1 MAGKLLPRAK
11 VRLRLDRGTALL
23 RQLGASSLT
32 VSILDISEGGCQC
45 RVVFDDVDETTKEAW
60 RQLLSP
66 GRILSLEVAE
76 PPELRGLQTAEAE
89 VRWMRPNKHGHID
102 FGMAL
107 RDLGSDQLNILRTAM
122 LSLASNKLRGRK
134 PSEAEARLSA
144 ASRSGNTSTL
154 ESGQHTAAANTVTQT
169 GRHPTSVTQTGRQST
184 AAPTR
189 LVAFD
194 EVPPPPPPPPPNAR
208 TSGMHPL
215 RRTPAPGLAAA
226 MGSLAES
233 GAYKRGASGVRQAVQ
248 PPEPPPAT
256 PAEPNKRD
264 VELNDLERQ
273 KRHFLQLPVNYQF
286 CDHDKNLLDSN
297 MYRGRT
303 IDFNEG
309 GFLLE
314 GPSTDFCDP
323 LQLPAKGVL
332 MMITLESQPVP
343 VAAVLEIRSVRQ
355 GNLAPGL
362 YQFGVQ
368 IFEIRDEDRRLVREM
383 YIRAGLTTLFRR

>member
-23 RQLGASSLT
+23 RQIGTSSLS

-45 RVVFDDVDETTKEAW
+45 RVSMEGLDEATQEAW
-60 RQLLSP
+60 RVILSP
-66 GRILSLEVAE
+66 GRILALEVAE
-76 PPELRGLQTAEAE
+76 PPELRGLQTSEAE

-107 RDLGSDQLNILRTAM
+107 RELGPDQLSILRTAM

-134 PSEAEARLSA
+134 PSEAETRLSA
-144 ASRSGNTSTL
+144 ASR
-154 ESGQHTAAANTVTQT
+154 AANTAVMESGKQ
-169 GRHPTSVTQTGRQST
+169 PAAASVTQTGRQT
-184 AAPTR
+184 AQATTR
-189 LVAFD
+189 LVAFED
-194 EVPPPPPPPPPNAR
+194 PVPPPPPPTPTR
-208 TSGMHPL
+208 TTGMHPL
-215 RRTPAPGLAAA
+215 RRTPTQGLGSSG
-226 MGSLAES
+226 MGQSLAES
-233 GAYKRGASGVRQAVQ
+233 SAYKRGSSGVRSAVN
-248 PPEPPPAT
+248 PPEPPAAT
-256 PAEPNKRD
+256 PSETSRREM
-264 VELNDLERQ
+264 ELNDLERQ

-286 CDHDKNLLDSN
+286 CDHDKNLLDSH

-303 IDFNEG
+303 VDFNEG

-323 LQLPAKGVL
+323 LQLPSKNVL
-332 MMITLESQPVP
+332 MMVTLESQPQP

-362 YQFGVQ
+362 FQFGVS

>member
-45 RVVFDDVDETTKEAW
+45 RVMLDEVDETTKEAW
-60 RQLLSP
+60 RQLLTP
-66 GRILSLEVAE
+66 GRILTLEVAE
-76 PPELRGLQTAEAE
+76 PPELRGLQTSEAE

-102 FGMAL
+102 FGMAM
-107 RDLGSDQLNILRTAM
+107 RDLGADQLTILRTAM

-134 PSEAEARLSA
+134 ASEAEMRLGA
-144 ASRSGNTSTL
+144 ASRTSNTQVL
-154 ESGQHTAAANTVTQT
+154 ESGKHPAAAVTQT
-169 GRHPTSVTQTGRQST
+169 GRHPT

-189 LVAFD
+189 LVAFE
-194 EVPPPPPPPPPNAR
+194 EVPPPPPPPAPSAR
-208 TSGMHPL
+208 TSGMHPA
-215 RRTPAPGLAAA
+215 RRTNVPGLAAS

-233 GAYKRGASGVRQAVQ
+233 GAYKRGASGMNAAVQ

-256 PAEPNKRD
+256 PVEPNRRD
-264 VELNDLERQ
+264 MELNDLERQ
-273 KRHFLQLPVNYQF
+273 KRHFLQLAVNYQF
-286 CDHDKNLLDSN
+286 CDHDKNLLDAT

-314 GPSTDFCDP
+314 GPATDYCDP
-323 LQLPAKGVL
+323 LQLPAKNVL
-332 MMITLESQPVP
+332 MMVTLESQPQP

-362 YQFGVQ
+362 YQYGVQ
-368 IFEIRDEDRRLVREM
+368 IYEIRDEDRRLVREM

>member
-23 RQLGASSLT
+23 RQLGTSSLS

-45 RVVFDDVDETTKEAW
+45 RVSMEGLDEATQEAW
-60 RQLLSP
+60 RTILSP
-66 GRILSLEVAE
+66 GRVLALEVAE
-76 PPELRGLQTAEAE
+76 PPELRGLQTTEAE

-107 RDLGSDQLNILRTAM
+107 RELGADQLTILRTAM

-134 PSEAEARLSA
+134 PSEAETRLSA
-144 ASRSGNTSTL
+144 ASRIGSMAVL
-154 ESGQHTAAANTVTQT
+154 ESGKQPAAA
-169 GRHPTSVTQTGRQST
+169 SVTQTGRQNT
-184 AAPTR
+184 AQATTR

-194 EVPPPPPPPPPNAR
+194 EPVPPPPPPPNAR
-208 TSGMHPL
+208 TSGLHPL
-215 RRTPAPGLAAA
+215 RRTPTQGLGASG
-226 MGSLAES
+226 MGQSLAES
-233 GAYKRGASGVRQAVQ
+233 SAYKRGASGMRPAVS
-248 PPEPPPAT
+248 PPEPPAAT
-256 PAEPNKRD
+256 PAEPSRREM
-264 VELNDLERQ
+264 ELNDLERQ

-286 CDHDKNLLDSN
+286 CDHDKNLLDSH

-303 IDFNEG
+303 VDFNEG

-323 LQLPAKGVL
+323 LQLPSKNVL
-332 MMITLESQPVP
+332 MMVTLESQPVP

-362 YQFGVQ
+362 YQYGVS